1 MVDMKKIRQ
10 TLVKDVMRT
19 KNLKKLKPTDSVST
33 AIKWLCNNEL
43 TMLPV
48 IDGKEYLGEVVESD
62 LLKIV
67 IDPRDMPT
75 RQIMSEPMLGMS
87 FFPESV
93 RHVMRTHNVYLSPDD
108 TLRQA
113 AKKMYTAKAGVLPVM
128 EGGKL
133 VGILYSD
140 GVIARLV
147 KK

>member
-10 TLVKDVMRT
+10 TPVKDVMRK
-19 KNLKKLKPTDSVST
+19 KNIKKLKPTDKVGT
-33 AIKWLCNNEL
+33 AIKWLCTSEL
-43 TMLPV
+43 SMLPV
-48 IDGKEYLGEVVESD
+48 IDGGNYLGEVVEAD

-67 IDPRDMPT
+67 IDPRDMST

-108 TLRQA
+108 TLRSA
-113 AKKMYTAKAGVLPVM
+113 AKKMYMVKAGVLPVI

-133 VGILYSD
+133 VGLLYAD
-140 GVIARLV
+140 DVIARLV